1 MRSIWINK
9 NYIAKIASTVTGGI
23 YAFLGFIG
31 MLVPLDEILSDK
43 MSIWVRSII
52 SISVLT
58 GIWCCCFIIVSVIL
72 MNKKRFKVLSAN
84 NGHALYLQYGDIF
97 NVNEVIEPGKRR
109 NIVIPVNRCFDTHVD
124 NHMVSVYPVREADYH
139 TGQSRRGKDLLCHAS
154 GGGLHQP
161 KAFAQYGAAG
171 TVQYYLPDRRGRA
184 G

>member
-72 MNKKRFKVLSAN
+72 MNKNDSKFF
-84 NGHALYLQYGDIF
+84 LQTM
-97 NVNEVIEPGKRR
+97 
-109 NIVIPVNRCFDTHVD
+109 DTHYIC
-124 NHMVSVYPVREADYH
+124 NTETSL
-139 TGQSRRGKDLLCHAS
+139 TQTK
-154 GGGLHQP
+154 
-161 KAFAQYGAAG
+161 
-171 TVQYYLPDRRGRA
+171 
-184 G
+184 

>member
-72 MNKKRFKVLSAN
+72 MNKKTIQSSFCKQWTRI
-84 NGHALYLQYGDIF
+84 IF
-97 NVNEVIEPGKRR
+97 AIRR
-109 NIVIPVNRCFDTHVD
+109 H
-124 NHMVSVYPVREADYH
+124 
-139 TGQSRRGKDLLCHAS
+139 L
-154 GGGLHQP
+154 
-161 KAFAQYGAAG
+161 
-171 TVQYYLPDRRGRA
+171 
-184 G
+184 

>member
-58 GIWCCCFIIVSVIL
+58 GIAFKYNIL
-72 MNKKRFKVLSAN
+72 EVEVESS
-84 NGHALYLQYGDIF
+84 
-97 NVNEVIEPGKRR
+97 NE
-109 NIVIPVNRCFDTHVD
+109 
-124 NHMVSVYPVREADYH
+124 S
-139 TGQSRRGKDLLCHAS
+139 L
-154 GGGLHQP
+154 
-161 KAFAQYGAAG
+161 
-171 TVQYYLPDRRGRA
+171 
-184 G
+184 

>member
-58 GIWCCCFIIVSVIL
+58 GIWCCCFIIVSA
-72 MNKKRFKVLSAN
+72 LSAPIHRRTIGFASRLAA
-84 NGHALYLQYGDIF
+84 GHSRAVDAFMNYYKS
-97 NVNEVIEPGKRR
+97 NTEVI
-109 NIVIPVNRCFDTHVD
+109 F
-124 NHMVSVYPVREADYH
+124 
-139 TGQSRRGKDLLCHAS
+139 
-154 GGGLHQP
+154 
-161 KAFAQYGAAG
+161 
-171 TVQYYLPDRRGRA
+171 
-184 G
+184 